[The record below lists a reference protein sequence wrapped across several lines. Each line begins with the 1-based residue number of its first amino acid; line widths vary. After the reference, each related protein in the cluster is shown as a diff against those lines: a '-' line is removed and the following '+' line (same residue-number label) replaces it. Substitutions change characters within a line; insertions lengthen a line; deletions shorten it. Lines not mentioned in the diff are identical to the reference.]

1 MNRIL
6 AMALA
11 PAVSIFSRL
20 KMVWKI
26 VILSSVLIVPTLLLG
41 NGYRQGMGAQTSF
54 AAAER
59 AGIQDAQPLLSLLA
73 ATVALRSADV
83 AAARHDPGSALR
95 AADARAGLAAALKTV
110 DGVVARSPGGIDLAK
125 PWAVGRAA
133 VQSYASRRPTAG
145 AAVEIAAADD
155 ALAGVNATLAQVLN
169 DSNLILDPD
178 LDSYS
183 IMDAW
188 LLRVPVVL
196 DLASRS
202 ASVMGGPLAA
212 ATPVDPATRVELAAA
227 RARLQDAVAA
237 VGVDAASVESST
249 RDASAS
255 QDVLAAGG
263 SLAAA
268 FARLDAALAGA
279 TNGKPI
285 APDVASR
292 SNDVV
297 GVAVSSERVFEPTLD
312 RLLVRRASTLAG
324 TLRDDLLIAAT
335 CLLFA
340 VYLTVAIVVQ
350 IRRGLQPVND
360 RLTRLQECCIAD
372 LNGGLTAVS
381 LGDLTVQ
388 LGSSTPPIDEPGD
401 DEIGAAARSVN
412 AIRAS
417 TIASID
423 RYNEMRSKL
432 AGALDEIAATSRSV
446 ADASE
451 LMSTTADESGRAV
464 YEIAQAVGD
473 VAEGAE
479 RQVRMIVEARDTAE
493 QSRTVA
499 ARGSETGTRMAIAMA
514 ELDGKSTRIQGI
526 VATIAGIADQT
537 NLLALNAAIEAARAG
552 EQGRGFAIVADEVRK
567 LAEQSQAAAASIGDL
582 IGEVQTASGDAVR
595 IVNGEAVGAFAEI
608 ARQIDAVHEALD
620 GIASVSEE
628 TSAAT
633 EEVAASTEQTGASTQ
648 QIASSTQQLAA
659 TADSLQRL
667 VDQFK
672 VR

>member
-1 MNRIL
+1 
-6 AMALA
+6 
-11 PAVSIFSRL
+11 VKS
-20 KMVWKI
+20 
-26 VILSSVLIVPTLLLG
+26 
-41 NGYRQGMGAQTSF
+41 
-54 AAAER
+54 
-59 AGIQDAQPLLSLLA
+59 
-73 ATVALRSADV
+73 
-83 AAARHDPGSALR
+83 
-95 AADARAGLAAALKTV
+95 V

-125 PWAVGRAA
+125 QWASGRSA
-133 VQSYASRRPTAG
+133 VQSYATRNPTAD
-145 AAVEIAAADD
+145 AAAEIAAADD
-155 ALAGVNATLAQVLN
+155 ALAGVNATLAQTLN

-188 LLRVPVVL
+188 LLRLPVVL

-212 ATPVDPATRVELAAA
+212 ATPADPATRVELAAA

-237 VGVDAASVESST
+237 VGVDAASVKSST
-249 RDASAS
+249 RDALAS

-263 SLAAA
+263 SLSAA
-268 FARLDAALAGA
+268 FARLDDALAGA

-285 APDVASR
+285 VPDVASR

-297 GVAVSSERVFEPTLD
+297 GVAVSSGRVFQPTLD
-312 RLLVRRASTLAG
+312 RLLAKRASTLAG
-324 TLRDDLLIAAT
+324 TLRDDLLIAAA

-340 VYLTVAIVVQ
+340 VYLTAAIVVQ

-388 LGSSTPPIDEPGD
+388 LGASTPPIDEPGG

-423 RYNEMRSKL
+423 RYNEMRGKL

-451 LMSTTADESGRAV
+451 LMATTADESGRAV

-479 RQVRMIVEARDTAE
+479 RQARMIVEARDTAE

-499 ARGSETGTRMAIAMA
+499 ARGSETATRMAIAMGD
-514 ELDGKSTRIQGI
+514 LDEKSTRIQGI
-526 VATIAGIADQT
+526 VATITGIADQT

-552 EQGRGFAIVADEVRK
+552 EQGRGFAIVADEV
-567 LAEQSQAAAASIGDL
+567 QA
-582 IGEVQTASGDAVR
+582 ASGDAVR
-595 IVNGEAVGAFAEI
+595 IVNGEAVGAFAQI
-608 ARQIDAVHEALD
+608 AHQIDAVHEALN
-620 GIASVSEE
+620 GIAAVSEE

-633 EEVAASTEQTGASTQ
+633 EEVAASTEESGASTQ
-648 QIASSTQQLAA
+648 QITSSTQQLAA